1 MMSQSVKVLAFAG
14 SIRQDSFNK
23 KLVRIAAENARELG
37 AEVTLIDLKDYP
49 LPLFDQDLEASS
61 GLTENVLKL
70 KKLFIEHHALLIA
83 SPEYNSSITPLLKN
97 TLDWISRPVPN
108 EAPMAAFQ
116 GKVASLLSA
125 SPGALGGLRGLVHL
139 RAILGNI
146 GVMVLPDQV
155 AVPKAHEEF
164 GSEGLLKDARQQ
176 ANIQLLCKK
185 LVDTVRK
192 LIT

>member
-1 MMSQSVKVLAFAG
+1 MSQSVKVLAFAG